1 MDFSFDHMG
10 LANLFACDFNAVTF
24 SIIGILLVFVGLTII
39 SLYIVSLPWL
49 LKRLRKSPAAR
60 PAAEAVDKVPEQQ
73 DTAQEKEL
81 LLAIATALY
90 LDQNFPEENQ
100 KITWKSHGDMESP
113 WLISGRVQGMAQR
126 THVTRRVF
134 PHRK

>member
-10 LANLFACDFNAVTF
+10 LANLFDGDFNAVTF

-49 LKRLRKSPAAR
+49 LKRLKKWPAR
-60 PAAEAVDKVPEQQ
+60 PAEAADKVAEQR
-73 DTAQEKEL
+73 DIAQEKEL
-81 LLAIATALY
+81 LLAIATAFY

-100 KITWKSHGDMESP
+100 KITWKSHGDVESP

-134 PHRK
+134 PHR

>member
-1 MDFSFDHMG
+1 MKLSFDHMG
-10 LANLFACDFNAVTF
+10 LANLFAGDFNAVTF
-24 SIIGILLVFVGLTII
+24 SIIGILLVFVGLIII

-49 LKRLRKSPAAR
+49 LKRLDNKRTSIS
-60 PAAEAVDKVPEQQ
+60 AESADKVAEQQ
-73 DTAQEKEL
+73 DIAQEKEL
-81 LLAIATALY
+81 LLAIATAFY

-100 KITWKSHGDMESP
+100 KITWKSHGDVESP

-126 THVTRRVF
+126 THVSRRVF

>member
-10 LANLFACDFNAVTF
+10 LANLFAGDFNAVTF
-24 SIIGILLVFVGLTII
+24 SLIGMLLVFIGLSII

-49 LKRLRKSPAAR
+49 LKRLGKKPAR
-60 PAAEAVDKVPEQQ
+60 PDAAADKVAEQQ
-73 DTAQEKEL
+73 DIAQEKEL
-81 LLAIATALY
+81 LLAIATAFY

-100 KITWKSHGDMESP
+100 KITWKSHGDVESP

-126 THVTRRVF
+126 THVSRRVF

>member
-1 MDFSFDHMG
+1 MNFSFDHMG
-10 LANLFACDFNAVTF
+10 VANLFAGDFNAVTF
-24 SIIGILLVFVGLTII
+24 SIIGMLLVFVGLIII

-49 LKRLRKSPAAR
+49 LKRLGKRPAR
-60 PAAEAVDKVPEQQ
+60 PTDAADKLAEQQ
-73 DTAQEKEL
+73 TIDQEKEIL
-81 LLAIATALY
+81 MAIATAFY

-100 KITWKSHGDMESP
+100 KITWKSHGDVESP

-134 PHRK
+134 PHR